1 MAAVAAYLR
10 NILIISISAM
20 VAAILLI
27 TGYRTRTSVVSASV
41 VIIISHMHLPSS
53 VGFCIRRKN
62 RAPFG
67 PLCVNRLKAIE
78 KL

>member
-10 NILIISISAM
+10 NILIVSISAM

-27 TGYRTRTSVVSASV
+27 AGYRARTPVVSASV

-53 VGFCIRRKN
+53 IGFCIGRK
-62 RAPFG
+62 
-67 PLCVNRLKAIE
+67 K
-78 KL
+78 